1 MSEIHGAVGA
11 YVLNALDGH
20 ELEEFEAHLADC
32 AICQRE
38 VVEFRETA
46 TELSLLSRTTPPPAL
61 KESVMAAIGG
71 VRVLP
76 PLDGAMEAGLSGAP
90 EDAPRRA
97 IDGMPA
103 TPTDG
108 MLATPTD
115 ELAVRR
121 QRRMTRVMSLAVA
134 AVTVVALALGGWVVS
149 LSQRQPQVATVTAE
163 TELLRAPDLRA
174 YTIDLK
180 DGGKATFIASK
191 SLNRAMFSSGDL
203 PALKDDQTYQLWT
216 LAGPLTSP
224 TRVTPDALVG
234 GGAAKQ
240 WFTGPV
246 AQSDALA
253 ISIEKSGGASS
264 PTNIQGATSL

>member
-11 YVLNALDGH
+11 YVMNALDGA
-20 ELEEFEAHLADC
+20 ELDEFETHLADC
-32 AICQRE
+32 ATCQRE

-46 TELSLLSRTTPPPAL
+46 SELSLLSRTAPPPAL
-61 KESVMAAIGG
+61 KESVMAAIAG

-76 PLDGAMEAGLSGAP
+76 PEVGVDP
-90 EDAPRRA
+90 EPVPVVAETAPRRA
-97 IDGMPA
+97 LDEVPVEPA
-103 TPTDG
+103 
-108 MLATPTD
+108 D

-121 QRRMTRVMSLAVA
+121 QRRTTRLLSLAVA
-134 AVTVVALALGGWVVS
+134 AVTVVALVLGGWVVS
-149 LSQRQPQVATVTAE
+149 LSQRPPVASATAE
-163 TELLRAPDLRA
+163 TELLRAPDLKA

-191 SLNRAMFSSGDL
+191 SLNKAMFSSGDL
-203 PALKDDQTYQLWT
+203 PALPGDETYQLWT
-216 LAGPLTSP
+216 LAGPLAAP

-234 GGAAKQ
+234 GGNAVKQ

-253 ISIEKSGGASS
+253 ISIEKAGGASA
-264 PTNIQGATSL
+264 PTNIQGATAF